1 MFGLLNPEMEIFAKQ
16 TLSRHLAFE
25 RSEWSDASLAMHQ
38 LTQLRNTVSYV
49 VNGSSFYQRHLGPAL
64 ADQPV
69 HELDFDSIQ
78 RLPFT
83 RKDDLRDHGLDVLSR
98 PVSSAWI
105 FYETT
110 GTTGRATPC
119 PRDNVDSTLSN
130 TALTVNYADVLGRHP
145 RRQIIGVMGP
155 TELHSTGDAFGE
167 VFRNLGQC
175 VVKMWPHSPVVGFQ
189 RALEV
194 MEGIGVTVL
203 VCTPGMA
210 MSLARAAIE
219 RGRRPDT
226 EFDLDFIMVV
236 GELVTPA
243 LLANIGSIWSTTV
256 YNCMYASQEASIM
269 AAVRGDG
276 NLHTIPLNYFYEI
289 VDPQTG
295 ERVDPDKSGERVGE
309 LVVTH
314 LYQGCKPLV
323 RYRTGDL
330 VRLKPAAAGEA
341 YPSEIMTPVG
351 RTRDVTRIGSGLYPA
366 YDLEQAILSDVT
378 GCYGYQIV
386 IDNADGADTVHVVL
400 EFIDERAAVDFDAA
414 AYRRRLAKLL
424 DLEPSVEV
432 GSLGTIASTGAMVSW
447 KASRIHDKRVAD
459 DPERLA
465 ALAIADQRDRA
476 RR

>member
-1 MFGLLNPEMEIFAKQ
+1 
-16 TLSRHLAFE
+16 
-25 RSEWSDASLAMHQ
+25 MHQ
-38 LTQLRNTVSYV
+38 LTQLRDTISHV
-49 VNGSSFYQRHLGPAL
+49 VAGSSFYRRHLGPAL
-64 ADQPV
+64 AGRPV
-69 HELDFDSIQ
+69 HELDLDSIQ

-83 RKDDLRDHGLDVLSR
+83 TKDDLRAHGLDVLSR

-110 GTTGRATPC
+110 GTTGRTTPC

-130 TALTVNYADVLGRHP
+130 TALTVNYADVLARHP
-145 RRQIIGVMGP
+145 RQQIIGVLGP

-175 VVKMWPHSPVVGFQ
+175 VVKMWPHSPVVGFP

-194 MEGIGVTVL
+194 MGEIGVTAL

-219 RGRRPDT
+219 RGRRPEKD
-226 EFDLDFIMVV
+226 FDLDFIMVV
-236 GELVTPA
+236 GELASPA

-276 NLHTIPLNYFYEI
+276 KLHTIPLNNFYEV
-289 VDPQTG
+289 VDPRTG
-295 ERVDPDKSGERVGE
+295 ERVDPGESGERVGE

-314 LYQGCKPLV
+314 LFQGCKPLV

-330 VRLKPAAAGEA
+330 VRLEPAAVGEA
-341 YPSEIMTPVG
+341 YPSEIMTPLG
-351 RTRDVTRIGSGLYPA
+351 RTRDVTRIGSEIYPA
-366 YDLEQAILSDVT
+366 YALEQAILSDVT

-386 IDNADGADTVHVVL
+386 VDTPDGADTVRVVL

-414 AYRRRLAKLL
+414 AYRQRLAKVLG
-424 DLEPSVEV
+424 LEPSVEV
-432 GSLGTIASTGAMVSW
+432 GSLGTIATTGAMVSW
-447 KASRIHDKRVAD
+447 KASRMHDKRVAD

-465 ALAIADQRDRA
+465 ALAIAHQRDSA

>member
-1 MFGLLNPEMEIFAKQ
+1 MFELLNPEMETFVKQ
-16 TLSRHLAFE
+16 TYSQHVAFE
-25 RSEWSDASLAMHQ
+25 RSEWSGARLAMHQ
-38 LTQLRNTVSYV
+38 LTQLRNTVSHV
-49 VNGSSFYQRHLGPAL
+49 VNGSSFYRRHLAPAL
-64 ADQPV
+64 ADRPV
-69 HELDFDSIQ
+69 HELDLTSVQ

-83 RKDDLRDHGLDVLSR
+83 TKDDLRDHGVDVLSR

-105 FYETT
+105 YYETT
-110 GTTGRATPC
+110 GTTGRPTPC

-130 TALTVNYADVLGRHP
+130 TALTVNYADVLRRHP
-145 RRQIIGVMGP
+145 RQQIIGVMGP
-155 TELHSTGDAFGE
+155 SELHSTGDAFGE

-194 MEGIGVTVL
+194 MDEIGVTAL

-226 EFDLDFIMVV
+226 GFDLDFIMVV
-236 GELVTPA
+236 GELASPA

-276 NLHTIPLNYFYEI
+276 NLHTIPLNYFYEVI
-289 VDPQTG
+289 EPQTG
-295 ERVDPDKSGERVGE
+295 ERVDESGERVGE

-341 YPSEIMTPVG
+341 QPHEIMIPLG
-351 RTRDVTRIGSGLYPA
+351 RTRDVTRIGSALYPA
-366 YDLEQAILSDVT
+366 YDLEQAILSGLT

-400 EFIDERAAVDFDAA
+400 EFIDEGAAVEFDAA
-414 AYRRRLAKLL
+414 AYCRRLAKLL
-424 DLEPSVEV
+424 GLEPSVEV
-432 GSLGTIASTGAMVSW
+432 GSVGTIATTGAMVSW
-447 KASRIHDKRVAD
+447 KASRMHDKRVAD

-465 ALAIADQRDRA
+465 ALAIVDQRDR
-476 RR
+476 RRR